1 MVYRIPGSYKIRS
14 NLACVT
20 LVEKGMMILNL
31 PYFPSHKAI
40 YDMEKLAPTFE
51 TIMKLYPEIA
61 RCLGCNTCTKIC
73 PMGLSVMEIVAAA
86 LRGEIQKAAE
96 LSQECVMCGLC
107 ASRCPAELLPYHIAL
122 LARRL
127 YGKYLLPPYSHV
139 MNRLNQ
145 IESGEY
151 DEEMEKLIKL
161 SREELE
167 EEYKKAQADKRL
179 I

>member
-1 MVYRIPGSYKIRS
+1 MR
-14 NLACVT
+14 
-20 LVEKGMMILNL
+20 ILNL
-31 PYFPSHKAI
+31 PYFPSQKAI

-61 RCLGCNTCTKIC
+61 RCLACNTCTKIC
-73 PMGLSVMEIVAAA
+73 PMGLPVMEIVAAA

-127 YGKYLLPPYSHV
+127 YGKYLLPPYYHV
-139 MNRLNQ
+139 INRLKQLEN
-145 IESGEY
+145 GEY
-151 DEEMEKLIKL
+151 NEEMEKLLKL

-179 I
+179 V